1 MHNADNGGNIR
12 SFNNAKGWLHS
23 VDISA
28 DGSVVAAG
36 GEDGKVLVWNGQN
49 GQLRLT
55 LDIAPDG
62 TIIPQTAR

>member
-1 MHNADNGGNIR
+1 
-12 SFNNAKGWLHS
+12 LHS

-62 TIIPQTAR
+62 SITEPAKQ